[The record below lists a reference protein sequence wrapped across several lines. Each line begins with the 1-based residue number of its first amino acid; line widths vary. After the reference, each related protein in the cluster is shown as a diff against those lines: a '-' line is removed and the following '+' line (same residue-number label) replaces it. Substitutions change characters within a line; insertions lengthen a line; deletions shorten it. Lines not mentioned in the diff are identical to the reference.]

1 VGLYLEKFIF
11 NTNKTI
17 QGQMETKNIN
27 APGNNNVFRNRL
39 YEIIFES
46 DTPAGKWFDIILLWA
61 ILISVL
67 VVFLESIARLRISYG
82 NLFYYLEWFFTGLFT
97 IEYGLRIFSTRRP
110 LRYIFSFYGIIDLLA
125 ILPTYLSLVIA
136 GSHYL
141 LVIRI
146 LRLLRVFRILKLTHM
161 LRQATILRR
170 ALIASR
176 GKITVFLFA
185 VLTLIVIIG
194 AVMYVI
200 EGPENGFSSI
210 PFSMYWAIVT
220 MTTVGYGD
228 ISPQTPIGQIFA
240 SIVMIMGY
248 AIIAVPTGIV
258 SVQLADE
265 TKKASAKV
273 CPECLREGHDA
284 DARYCKYCGGE
295 IEG

>member
-1 VGLYLEKFIF
+1 MKENQIGSTEQ
-11 NTNKTI
+11 NRD
-17 QGQMETKNIN
+17 
-27 APGNNNVFRNRL
+27 FRNKL
-39 YEIIFES
+39 YEIIFEA
-46 DTPAGKWFDIILLWA
+46 DTPAGKWFDIFLLWA

-67 VVFLESIARLRISYG
+67 VVFLESISELRSSYG
-82 NLFYYLEWFFTGLFT
+82 EIFYYLEWFFTILFS
-97 IEYGLRIFSTRRP
+97 IEYILRIISTKKP
-110 LRYIFSFYGIIDLLA
+110 FGYIFSFYGIIDVLA

-136 GSHYL
+136 GSQYL

-161 LRQATILRR
+161 IRQTTILKR

-176 GKITVFLFA
+176 GKIAVFLFA

-228 ISPQTPIGQIFA
+228 ISPQTTIGQIFA
-240 SIVMIMGY
+240 SFVMIMGY

-258 SVQLADE
+258 SVEIAAV
-265 TKKASAKV
+265 TKKII
-273 CPECLREGHDA
+273 CPGMSGLF
-284 DARYCKYCGGE
+284 
-295 IEG
+295 

>member
-1 VGLYLEKFIF
+1 MKENQTGSTEQ
-11 NTNKTI
+11 NRD
-17 QGQMETKNIN
+17 
-27 APGNNNVFRNRL
+27 FRNKL
-39 YEIIFES
+39 YEIIFEA
-46 DTPAGKWFDIILLWA
+46 DTPAGKWFDIFLLWA

-67 VVFLESIARLRISYG
+67 VVFLESISELRSSYG
-82 NLFYYLEWFFTGLFT
+82 DIFYYLEWFFTILFSV
-97 IEYGLRIFSTRRP
+97 EYILRIISTKKP
-110 LRYIFSFYGIIDLLA
+110 FGYIFSFYGIIDVLA

-136 GSHYL
+136 GSQYL

-161 LRQATILRR
+161 IRQTTILKR

-176 GKITVFLFA
+176 GKIAVFLFA

-200 EGPENGFSSI
+200 EGPENGFTSI

-228 ISPQTPIGQIFA
+228 ISPQTTIGQIFA
-240 SIVMIMGY
+240 SFVMIMGY

-258 SVQLADE
+258 SVEIAAV
-265 TKKASAKV
+265 TKKSSAQV
-273 CPECLREGHDA
+273 CPSCFKEGHDL
-284 DARYCKYCGGE
+284 DAKYCKYCGSSINE
-295 IEG
+295 

>member
-1 VGLYLEKFIF
+1 MK
-11 NTNKTI
+11 
-17 QGQMETKNIN
+17 KNQTSSPDQN
-27 APGNNNVFRNRL
+27 RDFRNKL
-39 YEIIFES
+39 YEIIFEA
-46 DTPAGKWFDIILLWA
+46 DTPAGKWFDIVLLWA
-61 ILISVL
+61 ILVSVL
-67 VVFLESIARLRISYG
+67 VVFLESISELRTSYG
-82 NLFYYLEWFFTGLFT
+82 DIFYYLEWFFTILFS
-97 IEYGLRIFSTRRP
+97 IEYILRIISTKKP
-110 LRYIFSFYGIIDLLA
+110 LGYIFSFYGVIDVLA

-136 GSHYL
+136 GSQYF

-161 LRQATILRR
+161 IRQATILRK

-176 GKITVFLFA
+176 GKIAVFLFA

-228 ISPQTPIGQIFA
+228 ISPQTTIGQIFA
-240 SIVMIMGY
+240 SFVMIMGY

-258 SVQLADE
+258 SVEIADV
-265 TKKASAKV
+265 TKKSSAQV
-273 CPECLREGHDA
+273 CPGCFKEGHDL
-284 DARYCKYCGGE
+284 DAKYCKYCGSSINE
-295 IEG
+295 